1 MYAIMGRRILIVA
14 SLIIGVS
21 IVHANPVEVDWM
33 GDRFFNGATGSPES
47 VGSLSGTF
55 GVYQVAVLP
64 VFPTP
69 TDINYIT
76 VTLPEPDPLL
86 LLIIGLMGIGIFR
99 RVFKIQGLS
108 SSGILVKETGFDDSA
123 DFTKLG
129 S

>member
-1 MYAIMGRRILIVA
+1 MCAKIGRRILVMAFLMTA
-14 SLIIGVS
+14 SS
-21 IVHANPVEVDWM
+21 IAHADLAKVNWLVDSFLNV
-33 GDRFFNGATGSPES
+33 DT
-47 VGSLSGTF
+47 GSLSGTF
-55 GVYQVAVLP
+55 GIYQVAVLP

-76 VTLPEPDPLL
+76 VTLPEPGTLL

-108 SSGILVKETGFDDSA
+108 SSGILVKETGFDVSA
-123 DFTKLG
+123 DFTILE

>member
-33 GDRFFNGATGSPES
+33 GDRFLNGTTGSP
-47 VGSLSGTF
+47 SGTF
-55 GVYQVAVLP
+55 GIYQVAVLP

-69 TDINYIT
+69 TDINYLT
-76 VTLPEPDPLL
+76 ATLPEPDTLL
-86 LLIIGLMGIGIFR
+86 LLITGLMGIGIFR

-108 SSGILVKETGFDDSA
+108 SPGIMVKETGVDVSA
-123 DFTKLG
+123 DFTKLE

>member
-1 MYAIMGRRILIVA
+1 MYAIMGCRILMVA

-21 IVHANPVEVDWM
+21 IVQANPVEVDWM
-33 GDRFFNGATGSPES
+33 GDRFFNGATGS
-47 VGSLSGTF
+47 LSGTF
-55 GVYQVAVLP
+55 GIYQVAVLP

-76 VTLPEPDPLL
+76 VTLPEPDTLL

-108 SSGILVKETGFDDSA
+108 SSDILVKETGFDVSA
-123 DFTKLG
+123 DFTKLE